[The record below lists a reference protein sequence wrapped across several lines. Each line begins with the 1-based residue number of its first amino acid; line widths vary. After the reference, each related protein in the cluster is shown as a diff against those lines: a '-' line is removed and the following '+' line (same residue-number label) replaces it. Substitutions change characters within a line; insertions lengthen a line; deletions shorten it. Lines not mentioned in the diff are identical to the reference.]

1 MGRLAA
7 FASRAGRFSAR
18 WRAALADPD
27 CALCGVRLDP
37 LDAEDGIGAGPLRA
51 PGAGIRGALCPECT
65 ACFPWWR
72 RADGCPRCGMPLDP
86 GLAASEASWDRR
98 GATPIDESAPGAARA
113 TRMRAPCPRC
123 LAEGSPLHVCLAAAR
138 YAEPLPRIL
147 PAFKNPQGAL
157 GPRLAPRRLVLA
169 LAEEL
174 AIELARALPPALP
187 HAPPRPDV
195 TTFVVP
201 IPLHPSR
208 LRRRGFNHADWIA
221 DRIARS
227 PIARSLA
234 LRFEPGL
241 LERIRDTGSQA
252 GLTAAQRRAN
262 LRGAFRIAR
271 RRSLGGGVRVVLVD
285 DVLTTG
291 STLDAAG
298 DALLSAGA
306 LEVAA
311 AVIAAT
317 SPGRDERRRNSMRML
332 GTPSRSDG

>member
-27 CALCGVRLDP
+27 CALCDARLDP
-37 LDAEDGIGAGPLRA
+37 LDDEDATDAGPPRA
-51 PGAGIRGALCPECT
+51 PGAGIRRALCAACT
-65 ACFPWWR
+65 ARFPWWR

-98 GATPIDESAPGAARA
+98 GVTPTDESAPSAASSA
-113 TRMRAPCPRC
+113 RMRAPCPRC

-138 YAEPLPRIL
+138 YADPLPRIL

-157 GPRLAPRRLVLA
+157 GPRPAPRRLVLA
-169 LAEEL
+169 LADEL
-174 AIELARALPPALP
+174 AGELVRALPPARS
-187 HAPPRPDV
+187 RPAI
-195 TTFVVP
+195 TTFLVP

-227 PIARSLA
+227 PTARSLA

-241 LERIRDTGSQA
+241 LERVRDTGSQA
-252 GLTAAQRRAN
+252 GLAAAQRRAN

-271 RRSLGGGVRVVLVD
+271 RRSLDGCVRVVLVD

-298 DALLSAGA
+298 DALLAAGA

-317 SPGRDERRRNSMRML
+317 SPARDERRKNSLRML
-332 GTPSRSDG
+332 GTPSRSAG